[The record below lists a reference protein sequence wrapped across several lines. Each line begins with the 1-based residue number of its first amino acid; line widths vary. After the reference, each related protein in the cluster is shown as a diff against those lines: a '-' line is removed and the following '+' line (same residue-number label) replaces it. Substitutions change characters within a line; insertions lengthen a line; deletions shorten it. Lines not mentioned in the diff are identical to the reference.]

1 VYDAHVGIFGKEM
14 EVIEFDQEYFLSK
27 VHPTDRQRVKLNWRH
42 MLESQDD
49 DYSIEYRILNNQNEY
64 IWVHSDGKVMERDTN
79 SRPLR
84 ISGIIR
90 NIDEQKQK
98 EQIIMKQT
106 QKLIDYAFMNSHL
119 LRGPASS
126 VIGLVDL
133 LSEEYNADNLRHL
146 KDTALKLD
154 ERIHE
159 INNMIESTEEESGI
173 ISAHIQKV
181 SLISRDSLQSMILR
195 DTVKDIALEMNFD
208 LNNDLDEYLSTNED
222 TGVAEV
228 VILDE
233 DSCDDMWSF
242 LTGFEAAHPHTP
254 VYILASRFDISII
267 DRLNRISCVHGIILK
282 SDDHHGLFEFL
293 KTLNN

>member
-1 VYDAHVGIFGKEM
+1 MTVV
-14 EVIEFDQEYFLSK
+14 EFDQEYFLSK
-27 VHPTDRQRVKLNWRH
+27 VHPTDRQRVKLNWLNT
-42 MLESQDD
+42 LESQND
-49 DYSIEYRILNNQNEY
+49 DYSIEYRVLNNQNEY
-64 IWVHSDGKVMERDTN
+64 IWVHSDGKVMERD
-79 SRPLR
+79 SKRSPLR

-90 NIDEQKQK
+90 NIDEQKKK
-98 EQIIMKQT
+98 EQIIMEQT

-133 LSEEYNADNLRHL
+133 LSEESSADNLRHL
-146 KDTALKLD
+146 KETAIKLD

-181 SLISRDSLQSMILR
+181 SLICKDNLQSMILKN
-195 DTVKDIALEMNFD
+195 TVEDIALEMNFD
-208 LNNDLDEYLSTNED
+208 LNKNLDEYLSTNED
-222 TGVAEV
+222 TGIAEV

-233 DSCDDMWSF
+233 DSCDDLWSF
-242 LTGFEAAHPHTP
+242 LTDFEAAHPHTP
-254 VYILASRFDISII
+254 VYILASRFDIALI
-267 DRLNRISCVHGIILK
+267 DRLNRNTCVHGIILK

-293 KTLNN
+293 KTLNA